1 MERIDPFRNHLPVRI
16 RFGEGVIGALAD
28 VLRDEGASRPFV
40 VIDEHVQELPPVAAA
55 LRAAGG
61 EAGRFVK
68 GTGEPTVGEV
78 EAAAAALAASGAD
91 SVVAIGG
98 GSVMDTGK
106 AARLVAAQGGPYLR
120 FAAGG
125 VVYEEPR
132 LPLVTIPT
140 TAGTGSEVSGA
151 AVVTDEAA
159 GTKAGIANPLMRA
172 QHALVDPELTYGLPR
187 TATLYAGVDALAQL
201 IAAVV
206 VTVRTPIGNAI
217 ALEGIR
223 LAAEALPAVVA
234 DGSNRE
240 ARIQM
245 SCASLMGGL
254 AMNISDCGSEHSIGQ
269 AIGGRFHV
277 PHGLTIGLVLA
288 ETLEHDRTG
297 APGLLERV
305 ADALGE
311 PAGGP
316 ADGSRAVRG
325 ARRILRELDFPT
337 LSSVGVTDDHLDD
350 LAETALADYFISL
363 APVPWSKADVV
374 ACYRAA
380 LAIEAR

>member
-1 MERIDPFRNHLPVRI
+1 MERIEAFGNHLPVRI
-16 RFGEGVIGALAD
+16 RFGEGAIGSLPD
-28 VLRDEGASRPFV
+28 VLRSEGAARPFV
-40 VIDEHVQELPPVAAA
+40 VIDEHVRELPSVAAA
-55 LRAAGG
+55 LAAAGG

-68 GTGEPTVGEV
+68 GAGEPTVDEV
-78 EAAAAALAASGAD
+78 DAAADALAASGAD

-98 GSVMDTGK
+98 GSVLDTAK
-106 AARLVAAQGGPYLR
+106 AARVVAAQGGPYRR

-125 VVYEEPR
+125 VTYEPPR
-132 LPLVTIPT
+132 IPLVTVPT

-172 QHALVDPELTYGLPR
+172 QHALVDPQLTYSLPR
-187 TATLYAGVDALAQL
+187 AVTLYAGVDALAQL

-223 LAAEALPAVVA
+223 FAAEALPAVVA

-245 SCASLMGGL
+245 SCASLLGGL

-269 AIGGRFHV
+269 AIGGRFHL

-297 APGLLERV
+297 VPGLLERV
-305 ADALGE
+305 ADALDE

-325 ARRILRELDFPT
+325 ARRILRGLDFPT
-337 LSSVGVTDDHLDD
+337 LSSVGVTEDHLDE
-350 LAETALADYFISL
+350 LAEAALADYFISL
-363 APVPWSKADVV
+363 APVPWSKADAV

-380 LAIEAR
+380 LAIESR